1 MIFKLNPNPFMKK
14 WLLAAMAT
22 CIFTNTLLAQTD
34 SPLPHFEGIGKAIRA
49 VNEKYLVYNSAAAHS
64 SVKKAERKRQEL
76 LAQIDKSRYALADLS
91 YYKNDRVLSKATADY
106 FKLLTDNMNDNY
118 AKIVNLEE
126 IAEQSYDNME
136 AYLLLRKKISERM
149 EAAGDTIQLRQ
160 QEYCKRHGITLTSA
174 EDEMGRK
181 MKQAGEVSQY
191 NDNLYLIFFKCS
203 SQEADLMEALE
214 KKNITA
220 MEQLKGA
227 MVKYADEGL
236 ARLDTTKSFAGDGTL
251 KASCKRALDF
261 FKKEGDKMTISTDF
275 IMKQESFD
283 KIKKTFES
291 SPTARSN
298 KQEIDN
304 YNKAVNELN
313 KASNNYNQNN
323 QYLNDTRTATYKDW
337 NETTAAFLDNHMPY
351 AK

>member
-1 MIFKLNPNPFMKK
+1 MKK
-14 WLLAAMAT
+14 WLLTALAA
-22 CIFTNTLLAQTD
+22 CICVMILQAQTD
-34 SPLPHFEGIGKAIRA
+34 SPVPHFEGIVKAMRA

-64 SVKKAERKRQEL
+64 SVKKAERKRQDL
-76 LAQIDKSRYALADLS
+76 LAQIDKSRYAIAELG
-91 YYKNDRVLSKATADY
+91 YYKNDRVLAKATTDY

-136 AYLLLRKKISERM
+136 AYLLLRKKVAERM
-149 EAAGDTIQLRQ
+149 EAAGDTMQSRQ
-160 QEYCKRHGITLTSA
+160 EEYCKRHGITLSSS
-174 EDEMGRK
+174 EDEMSQK
-181 MKQAGEVSQY
+181 MKKAGEVSEY

-203 SQEADLMEALE
+203 AQEEDMMEALE

-220 MEQLKGA
+220 MEQIKGA

-236 ARLDTTKSFAGDGTL
+236 ARLDTTKSFSGDASL
-251 KASCKRALDF
+251 KAACKRTLDF
-261 FKKEGDKMTISTDF
+261 FKKEADKMSISTDF
-275 IMKQESFD
+275 IMKQEAFD

-304 YNKAVNELN
+304 YNKAVSELN
-313 KASNNYNQNN
+313 KALNISNQNN
-323 QYLNDTRTATYKDW
+323 NYLNETRAGVYKDW
-337 NETTAAFLDNHMPY
+337 NEATATFLDTHMPY